1 MNIFEVLFYLLV
13 FPGLAFSSNVGL
25 FFSWIDRKLAAKLQW
40 RVGPPLYQPWAD
52 MIKLFAKE
60 MVIPSQAHRFWFLL
74 APLVSFSAMMIVPLM
89 LPIIF
94 TSAPLNFLGDIIV
107 LLYLL
112 TLPGLAAMI
121 AGWSSAN
128 PYASIGAQRE
138 VVQLFSYELPLLVSV
153 FTIVLSIQPFSLR
166 IEDIV
171 SWQLSH
177 GSFCFKISGFLAFIV
192 AFFSVQ
198 AKLTFAPFDIP
209 DAKTEIVAGP
219 YTEYSGAALMLFKL
233 SQSMGM
239 FILSWFLST
248 IFLGGLVVDFTNG
261 TTIALTSLMA
271 ALKLLVVLVF
281 FSVVRSINPRARIDQ
296 GLRFLWLPLTAMAS
310 IGFLLSYYFGM

>member
-1 MNIFEVLFYLLV
+1 MNIFEALFYLFV

-25 FFSWIDRKLAAKLQW
+25 FFSWIDRKLAAKLQY

-60 MVIPSQAHRFWFLL
+60 MVIPSQAHRFWFIL

-89 LPIIF
+89 LPIIY
-94 TSAPLNFLGDIIV
+94 TPAPLSFLGDIIV

-138 VVQLFSYELPLLVSV
+138 VVQLFSYELPLLVSI

-177 GSFCFKISGFLAFIV
+177 GPFCFKISGFLALIV
-192 AFFSVQ
+192 AFFATQ
-198 AKLTFAPFDIP
+198 AKLTLAPFDIP

-219 YTEYSGAALMLFKL
+219 YTEYSGAALMLFNL
-233 SQSMGM
+233 SQSMRM

-248 IFLGGLVVDFTNG
+248 IFLGGLVIDFTNG
-261 TTIALTSLMA
+261 TTIVLTSIMA
-271 ALKLLVVLVF
+271 TLKLLGVLVF
-281 FSVVRSINPRARIDQ
+281 FSVIRSINPRARIDQ
-296 GLRFLWLPLTAMAS
+296 GLRFFWLPLTVMAS
-310 IGFLLSYYFGM
+310 IGFLLAYYFGM

>member
-1 MNIFEVLFYLLV
+1 MNIFEMLFYLLV
-13 FPGLAFSSNVGL
+13 FPGLVFSSNAGL

-40 RVGPPLYQPWAD
+40 RVGPPWYQPWAD
-52 MIKLFAKE
+52 MLKLFAKE
-60 MVIPSQAHRFWFLL
+60 MIIPSQAHRFWFIL
-74 APLVSFSAMMIVPLM
+74 APLVSFSAMMIIPLM
-89 LPIIF
+89 LPIIH
-94 TSAPLNFLGDIIV
+94 TPAQLNFVGDIIV

-112 TLPGLAAMI
+112 ALPGLAAMI

-138 VVQLFSYELPLLVSV
+138 VVQLFSYELPLLVSI
-153 FTIVLSIQPFSLR
+153 FTIVLSIQPLSLR

-177 GSFCFKISGFLAFIV
+177 GPFFFRISGFLSFIV
-192 AFFSVQ
+192 ALFSVQ
-198 AKLTFAPFDIP
+198 AKLTLAPFDIP

-233 SQSMGM
+233 SQSMGL
-239 FILSWFLST
+239 FILPWFLST

-261 TTIALTSLMA
+261 TAIVLTSLMA
-271 ALKLLVVLVF
+271 ALKLIVVLI
-281 FSVVRSINPRARIDQ
+281 FSSVIHLINPRARIDQ
-296 GLRFLWLPLTAMAS
+296 GLRFFWLPLTVMAS
-310 IGFLLSYYFGM
+310 IGFILAYYFGL

>member
-1 MNIFEVLFYLLV
+1 MNIFEMLFYLLV
-13 FPGLAFSSNVGL
+13 FPGFAFSSNVGL

-60 MVIPSQAHRFWFLL
+60 MIIPSQAHRFWFIL
-74 APLVSFSAMMIVPLM
+74 APLISFSPMIIVPLM
-89 LPIIF
+89 LPIIYPR
-94 TSAPLNFLGDIIV
+94 APLNFLGDIFV
-107 LLYLL
+107 LFYLL
-112 TLPGLAAMI
+112 TLPGLAGMI

-153 FTIVLSIQPFSLR
+153 FTIMLSIQPFSLR

-177 GSFCFKISGFLAFIV
+177 GPFCFRISGFLASIV
-192 AFFSVQ
+192 AFIATQ
-198 AKLTFAPFDIP
+198 AKLKLAPFDIP
-209 DAKTEIVAGP
+209 DARTEIVAGP
-219 YTEYSGAALMLFKL
+219 YTEYSGATLMLFKL
-233 SQSMGM
+233 SQSMGL

-248 IFLGGLVVDFTNG
+248 IFLGGLVIDFTNG
-261 TTIALTSLMA
+261 TTIILTSIMA
-271 ALKLLVVLVF
+271 TLKLLAVLVF
-281 FSVVRSINPRARIDQ
+281 FSVVRLINPRARIDQ
-296 GLRFLWLPLTAMAS
+296 GLRFFWLPLTVIAS
-310 IGFLLSYYFGM
+310 VGLILTYYFGI